1 MDLKSERIKNIVEI
15 SLICLIPGAKMIS
28 KLLNTIKNKKKI
40 LKGLKKY
47 PKILSSLDNLI
58 LPIVLVLE
66 SIIPLKETQNKVFS
80 INPAREVT
88 SIFLGI
94 FVKNKKHYRAE
105 HSMKR
110 MRSLTQ
116 SRRAHRRG
124 SSGICKWK

>member
-88 SIFLGI
+88 
-94 FVKNKKHYRAE
+94 
-105 HSMKR
+105 
-110 MRSLTQ
+110 
-116 SRRAHRRG
+116 
-124 SSGICKWK
+124 